1 MPGSPRGTS
10 SGSFATFQQESFEG
24 EARAD
29 VLLQVAQRVVGKLEE
44 MSPPAL
50 FGAAAGQHAAAQLD
64 LPAGDREQSGV
75 FDLTLAATPRHL
87 AAIELR
93 RDPKGYVGGRA
104 EDFLE
109 TPRPLFVKVDHPLVA
124 GHAQSPARPAASELR
139 QQAGASRLDI
149 EIEEQSLDVGRRN
162 RMEENA
168 LAPRHDG
175 GQHDEGVEAGARPD
189 DYAAGVWR

>member
-1 MPGSPRGTS
+1 MAGSPRGTS
-10 SGSFATFQQESFEG
+10 SGSFATFQQESFER

-50 FGAAAGQHAAAQLD
+50 FRAAAGQHAATQLD
-64 LPAGDREQSGV
+64 LPAGDREQRGV

-87 AAIELR
+87 AAVELR
-93 RDPKGYVGGRA
+93 RDPKRYVGRRA

-124 GHAQSPARPAASELR
+124 GHAQGPARPAPSELR
-139 QQAGASRLDI
+139 QQAGAPRFDVEIQKQPLD
-149 EIEEQSLDVGRRN
+149 LGRRD
-162 RMEENA
+162 RVEEDA
-168 LAPRHDG
+168 LA
-175 GQHDEGVEAGARPD
+175 
-189 DYAAGVWR
+189 